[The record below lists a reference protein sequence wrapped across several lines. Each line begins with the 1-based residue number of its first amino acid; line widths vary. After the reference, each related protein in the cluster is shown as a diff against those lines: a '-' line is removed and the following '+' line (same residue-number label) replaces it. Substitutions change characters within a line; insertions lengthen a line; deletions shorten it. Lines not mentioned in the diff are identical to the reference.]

1 MALQINYNGNE
12 AYLKALPTT
21 INEEIVDNI
30 KKITTYVIYSIS
42 VGGEIVFR
50 DAFEMEIDPDLSVFT
65 QIYNTL
71 KILYPDSINL

>member
-12 AYLKALPTT
+12 AYLKAVPTT

-42 VGGEIVFR
+42 VGGDFVEPSKFLMM
-50 DAFEMEIDPDLSVFT
+50 F
-65 QIYNTL
+65 
-71 KILYPDSINL
+71 